1 MATRPRFSGQPT
13 VDAYG
18 DGGFRLAGQRFE
30 GSVIVTPRGLFPW
43 VPKAAEEIT
52 PASFAAVIEAAGEF
66 DFLIVG
72 TGDATARLPAE
83 ARRRLESQTI
93 FPDVMATGPAC
104 RTYNLMLS
112 ENRRVAAALI
122 AIV

>member
-1 MATRPRFSGQPT
+1 MASRPRFDGQPF

-18 DGGFRLAGQRFE
+18 EGGFRLAGQRFE
-30 GSVIVTPRGLFPW
+30 GSVIVAPRGLFTW
-43 VPKAAEEIT
+43 MAKSIEEVT
-52 PASFAAVIEAAGEF
+52 PASLAPLVEAAGDF

-72 TGDATARLPAE
+72 SGEATVRLPA
-83 ARRRLESQTI
+83 AALRRLESQTI

-122 AIV
+122 AVA

>member
-1 MATRPRFSGQPT
+1 MASRPRFDGQPF

-18 DGGFRLAGQRFE
+18 EGGFRLAGQRFE
-30 GSVIVTPRGLFPW
+30 GSVLITPRGLFPW
-43 VPKAAEEIT
+43 AVRSVEDAT
-52 PASFAAVIEAAGEF
+52 SASFAPVLEASPDF

-72 TGDATARLPAE
+72 SGTETAFLPPAV
-83 ARRRLESQTI
+83 RRHLESHTI

-112 ENRRVAAALI
+112 ENRRVAAALV
-122 AIV
+122 AVG

>member
-1 MATRPRFSGQPT
+1 MATKPRFDGQPF

-43 VPKAAEEIT
+43 NAAEIT
-52 PASFAAVIEAAGEF
+52 TATAASLSPVLDASADF

-72 TGDATARLPAE
+72 SGEETAFLPA
-83 ARRRLESQTI
+83 ALRRHLESQTI

-122 AIV
+122 AVR

>member
-1 MATRPRFSGQPT
+1 MAIRPRFSGQPL

-43 VPKAAEEIT
+43 TPKAVQEIS
-52 PASFAAVIEAAGEF
+52 PASLAAVIEASGEF

-72 TGDATARLPAE
+72 SGEVTARLPAD

-93 FPDVMATGPAC
+93 FPDVMATAPAC

-122 AIV
+122 AVA

>member
-1 MATRPRFSGQPT
+1 MAIRPRFDGQPF

-30 GSVIVTPRGLFPW
+30 GSVIVTPQGLFPW
-43 VPKAAEEIT
+43 AVRGVEDAT
-52 PASFAAVIEAAGEF
+52 PASFAAIVNASREF

-72 TGDATARLPAE
+72 AGAETAFLPAS
-83 ARRRLESQTI
+83 ARRYLESHTI
-93 FPDVMATGPAC
+93 FPDVMATGAAC

-122 AIV
+122 AVP

>member
-1 MATRPRFSGQPT
+1 MATRPRFDGQPY

-18 DGGFRLAGQRFE
+18 EGGFRLAGQRFE
-30 GSVIVTPRGLFPW
+30 GSVLITPRGLFPW
-43 VPKAAEEIT
+43 
-52 PASFAAVIEAAGEF
+52 AVQRIEAASAASLAPVIDASSEF

-72 TGDATARLPAE
+72 SGAETMFLPSAV
-83 ARRRLESQTI
+83 RRHLESHTI

-104 RTYNLMLS
+104 RTYNLMMS

-122 AIV
+122 AVN

>member
-1 MATRPRFSGQPT
+1 MATRPRFDGQPY

-18 DGGFRLAGQRFE
+18 EGGFRLAGQRFE
-30 GSVIVTPRGLFPW
+30 GSVLITPRGLFPW
-43 VPKAAEEIT
+43 SVEA
-52 PASFAAVIEAAGEF
+52 IEAASPASMAPILAASPDF

-72 TGDATARLPAE
+72 SGAETAFLPA
-83 ARRRLESQTI
+83 AVRRHLESHTI

-122 AIV
+122 AVG

>member
-1 MATRPRFSGQPT
+1 MATRPRFDGQPY

-18 DGGFRLAGQRFE
+18 EGGFRLAGQRFE
-30 GSVIVTPRGLFPW
+30 GSVLITPRGLFPW
-43 VPKAAEEIT
+43 AVRAIGEASA
-52 PASFAAVIEAAGEF
+52 ASFAPILEASADF

-72 TGDATARLPAE
+72 SGAETAFLPAA
-83 ARRRLESQTI
+83 ARQHLESHTI

-112 ENRRVAAALI
+112 ENRRVAAALV
-122 AIV
+122 AVA

>member
-1 MATRPRFSGQPT
+1 MGTRPRFDGQPY

-18 DGGFRLAGQRFE
+18 EGGFRLAGQRFE
-30 GSVIVTPRGLFPW
+30 GSVLITPRGLFPW
-43 VPKAAEEIT
+43 PVRSIGEASA
-52 PASFAAVIEAAGEF
+52 ASFAPVLEASSEF

-72 TGDATARLPAE
+72 SGDETAFLLA
-83 ARRRLESQTI
+83 AVRRYLESKTI

-112 ENRRVAAALI
+112 ENRRVAAAII
-122 AIV
+122 AVA